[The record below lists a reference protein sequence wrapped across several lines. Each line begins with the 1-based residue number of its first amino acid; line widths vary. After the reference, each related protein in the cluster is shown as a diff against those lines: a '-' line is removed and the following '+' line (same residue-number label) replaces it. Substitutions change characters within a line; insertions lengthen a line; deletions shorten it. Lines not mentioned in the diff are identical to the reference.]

1 MTDVTILDLLVQL
14 VEHSASD
21 LHITAG
27 VPPSLRIHGHLVRL
41 DYKPMTPEDTRNL
54 AFSMI
59 REDQRKKYE
68 LERELDFGYSQ
79 KGIGRFRCNMFWQ
92 RESVGLVMRAIS
104 EKIPA
109 MEELLLPDV
118 MKEVIMMPRGLCLVT
133 GPTGSGKSTSL
144 ASMINVINESKDLH
158 IVTMED
164 PIEYVHQHKK
174 CNVNQREIGSD
185 TMSFGGALKRVLR
198 QDPDV
203 ILVGEMRDLETISTA
218 ITAAETGHLVFA
230 TLHTNNAPLTI
241 DRIVDVFPS
250 EQQDQ
255 IRAQLANSLQCIM
268 SQQLLPLAEGGGRV
282 ASFEVMLNIPAI
294 RNLIREKKE
303 FQIHSTMMT
312 HAKLG
317 MQTMDQ
323 NLRDRYLDRLITL
336 ETALAH
342 AGNVGNLQRL
352 ISAATAAGAERPR
365 RPGGGGKGMG
375 GDSDSYLDG
384 ASIGV

>member
-1 MTDVTILDLLVQL
+1 MDYTILDLLVQL
-14 VEHSASD
+14 VEHGASD
-21 LHITAG
+21 LHLTAG
-27 VPPSLRIHGHLVRL
+27 VPPTLRVHGKLVRL
-41 DYKPMTPEDTRNL
+41 DYKPLTPEDVRTL

-68 LERELDFGYSQ
+68 IERELDFGYSQ
-79 KGIGRFRCNMFWQ
+79 KGIGRFRCNLGFQ
-92 RESVGLVMRAIS
+92 RESTYMVMRAIS
-104 EKIPA
+104 EKIPG
-109 MEELLLPDV
+109 MDELLLPAI
-118 MKEVIMMPRGLCLVT
+118 MKEVIMLPRGLCLVT

-144 ASMINVINESKDLH
+144 AAMINVINETKDLH

-164 PIEYVHQHKK
+164 PIEYVHQHKR
-174 CNVNQREIGSD
+174 CNVNQREVGSD
-185 TMSFGGALKRVLR
+185 TLSFAGALKRVLR

-203 ILVGEMRDLETISTA
+203 ILVGEMRDLETIATA

-241 DRIVDVFPS
+241 DRIVDVFPV
-250 EQQDQ
+250 EGQDQ

-268 SQQLLPLAEGGGRV
+268 SQQLLPIAEGGGRV

-303 FQIHSTMMT
+303 FQIHSVMMT
-312 HAKLG
+312 HSKLG

-336 ETALAH
+336 EVAMAH

-352 ISAATAAGAERPR
+352 ISAAAAEGTRPGAGSRPGAERGPTLE
-365 RPGGGGKGMG
+365 G
-375 GDSDSYLDG
+375 S
-384 ASIGV
+384 SIGV

>member
-1 MTDVTILDLLVQL
+1 MDYTILDLLVQL
-14 VEHSASD
+14 VEHGASD
-21 LHITAG
+21 IHLTAG
-27 VPPSLRIHGHLVRL
+27 VPPTLRVHGKLMRL
-41 DYKPMTPEDTRNL
+41 DYKPLSPEDVKLL
-54 AFSMI
+54 AYSMI

-79 KGIGRFRCNMFWQ
+79 KGIGRFRCNVGFQ
-92 RESVGLVMRAIS
+92 RESTYMVMRAIS
-104 EKIPA
+104 EKIPS
-109 MEELLLPDV
+109 MDELLLPPI
-118 MKEVIMMPRGLCLVT
+118 MKEVIMLPRGLVLVT

-144 ASMINVINESKDLH
+144 AAMLNVINETKDLH

-164 PIEYVHQHKK
+164 PIEYVHQHKR
-174 CNVNQREIGSD
+174 CIVNQREIGSD
-185 TMSFGGALKRVLR
+185 TLSFAGALKRVLR

-268 SQQLLPLAEGGGRV
+268 SQQLLPVTDGGGRI
-282 ASFEVMLNIPAI
+282 ASHEVMLNIPAI

-303 FQIHSTMMT
+303 FQIHSVMMT
-312 HAKLG
+312 HSKLG
-317 MQTMDQ
+317 MMTMDQ
-323 NLRDRYLDRLITL
+323 SLRDRYLDRQITL
-336 ETALAH
+336 EVAMAH

-352 ISAATAAGAERPR
+352 ISHAASEGRGGS
-365 RPGGGGKGMG
+365 RPGADRGGPM
-375 GDSDSYLDG
+375 LDG
-384 ASIGV
+384 SGPSIGV

>member
-1 MTDVTILDLLVQL
+1 MDYTILDLLVQL
-14 VEHSASD
+14 VEHGASD
-21 LHITAG
+21 LHLTAG
-27 VPPSLRIHGHLVRL
+27 VPPTLRVHGRLLRL
-41 DYKPMTPEDTRNL
+41 DYKPLSPEDVRSL

-79 KGIGRFRCNMFWQ
+79 KGIGRFRCNLGFQ
-92 RESVGLVMRAIS
+92 RESTYMVMRAIS
-104 EKIPA
+104 EKIPS
-109 MEELLLPDV
+109 MEDLLLPSI
-118 MKEVIMMPRGLCLVT
+118 MSEVIMLPRGLCLVT

-144 ASMINVINESKDLH
+144 AAMLNVINENKDLH
-158 IVTMED
+158 IVTLED
-164 PIEYVHQHKK
+164 PIEYVHQHKR

-185 TMSFGGALKRVLR
+185 TLSFGGALKRVLR

-203 ILVGEMRDLETISTA
+203 ILVGEMRDLETISAAT
-218 ITAAETGHLVFA
+218 TAAETGHLVFA

-241 DRIVDVFPS
+241 DRIVDVFPT
-250 EQQDQ
+250 EGQDQ
-255 IRAQLANSLQCIM
+255 IRAQLANSLQCIL

-303 FQIHSTMMT
+303 FQIHSVMMT
-312 HAKLG
+312 HSKLG
-317 MQTMDQ
+317 MMTMDQ

-336 ETALAH
+336 EVAMAH

-352 ISAATAAGAERPR
+352 ISAAAAEGRGTGS
-365 RPGGGGKGMG
+365 RPGGDRGGGT
-375 GDSDSYLDG
+375 LEG
-384 ASIGV
+384 ASIGI

>member
-1 MTDVTILDLLVQL
+1 MDYTILDLLVQL
-14 VEHSASD
+14 VEHGASD
-21 LHITAG
+21 LHLTAG
-27 VPPSLRIHGHLVRL
+27 VPPTLRVHGKLMRL
-41 DYKPMTPEDTRNL
+41 DYKPLSPEDVRSL
-54 AFSMI
+54 AMSMI
-59 REDQRKKYE
+59 REDQRKKLE
-68 LERELDFGYSQ
+68 VERELDFGYSQ
-79 KGIGRFRCNMFWQ
+79 KGIGRFRCNLGFQ
-92 RESVGLVMRAIS
+92 RESIYMVMRAIS
-104 EKIPA
+104 EKIPS
-109 MEELLLPDV
+109 MEELILPAI
-118 MKEVIMMPRGLCLVT
+118 MKEVIMLPRGLCLVT

-144 ASMINVINESKDLH
+144 ASMLNVINETKDIH

-164 PIEYVHQHKK
+164 PIEYVHQHKR

-185 TMSFGGALKRVLR
+185 TLSFAAALKRVLR

-250 EQQDQ
+250 ESQDQ

-268 SQQLLPLAEGGGRV
+268 SQQLLPIAEGGGRV
-282 ASFEVMLNIPAI
+282 AAFEVMLNIPAI

-303 FQIHSTMMT
+303 FQIHSVMMT
-312 HAKLG
+312 HSKLG
-317 MQTMDQ
+317 MMTMDQ
-323 NLRDRYLDRLITL
+323 CLRDRYIDRLITL
-336 ETALAH
+336 EVAMAH

-352 ISAATAAGAERPR
+352 ISSAAGGPGSGGGS
-365 RPGGGGKGMG
+365 RPGGDRGGP
-375 GDSDSYLDG
+375 SLEG

>member
-1 MTDVTILDLLVQL
+1 MDYTILDLLVQL
-14 VEHSASD
+14 VEHGASD
-21 LHITAG
+21 LHLTAG
-27 VPPSLRIHGHLVRL
+27 VPPTLRVHGKLVRL
-41 DYKPMTPEDTRNL
+41 DYKPLTPEDVRSL

-79 KGIGRFRCNMFWQ
+79 KGIGRFRCNLGFQ
-92 RESVGLVMRAIS
+92 RESTYMVMRAIS
-104 EKIPA
+104 EKIPS
-109 MEELLLPDV
+109 MDELLLPAI
-118 MKEVIMMPRGLCLVT
+118 MKEVIMLPRGLCLVT

-144 ASMINVINESKDLH
+144 ASMLNVSNETKDLH

-164 PIEYVHQHKK
+164 PIEYVHQHKR
-174 CNVNQREIGSD
+174 CNVNQREVGSD
-185 TMSFGGALKRVLR
+185 TLSFSGALKRVLR

-241 DRIVDVFPS
+241 DRIVDVFPT
-250 EQQDQ
+250 EGQDQ

-268 SQQLLPLAEGGGRV
+268 SQQLLPIAEGGGRV
-282 ASFEVMLNIPAI
+282 AAFEVMLNIPAI
-294 RNLIREKKE
+294 RNLIRERKE
-303 FQIHSTMMT
+303 FQIHSVMMT
-312 HAKLG
+312 HSKLG
-317 MQTMDQ
+317 MMTMDQ

-336 ETALAH
+336 EVAMAH

-352 ISAATAAGAERPR
+352 ISAAAAGEGASRTPGS
-365 RPGGGGKGMG
+365 RPG
-375 GDSDSYLDG
+375 SDRGPSLEG
-384 ASIGV
+384 SSIGV

>member
-1 MTDVTILDLLVQL
+1 MDYTILDLLVQL
-14 VEHSASD
+14 VEHGASD
-21 LHITAG
+21 LHLTAG
-27 VPPSLRIHGHLVRL
+27 VPPTLRIHGKLVRL
-41 DYKPMTPEDTRNL
+41 DYKPLGPDDVREL

-79 KGIGRFRCNMFWQ
+79 KGIGRFRCNLAFQ
-92 RESVGLVMRAIS
+92 RESPYCTMRAIS
-104 EKIPA
+104 EKIPT
-109 MEELLLPDV
+109 MEELLLPPI
-118 MKEVIMMPRGLCLVT
+118 MKEVIQLPRGLVLVT

-144 ASMINVINESKDLH
+144 ASMLNVINETKDLH
-158 IVTMED
+158 IVTLED
-164 PIEYVHQHKK
+164 PIEYVHQHKR
-174 CNVNQREIGSD
+174 CNVNQREVGRD
-185 TMSFGGALKRVLR
+185 TLTFAGALKRVLR

-203 ILVGEMRDLETISTA
+203 ILVGEMRDLETIGTA

-268 SQQLLPLAEGGGRV
+268 SQQLLPIADGGGRV

-303 FQIHSTMMT
+303 FQIHSFMMT
-312 HAKLG
+312 HAKMG
-317 MQTMDQ
+317 MMTMDQ
-323 NLRDRYLDRLITL
+323 NLRDRYLDRLISL
-336 ETALAH
+336 EVAMAH

-352 ISAATAAGAERPR
+352 ISSAAAAGV
-365 RPGGGGKGMG
+365 KSSK
-375 GDSDSYLDG
+375 DLSDREAPTLEGTSL
-384 ASIGV
+384 GV

>member
-1 MTDVTILDLLVQL
+1 MDYTILDLLVQL
-14 VEHSASD
+14 VEHGASD
-21 LHITAG
+21 LHLTAG
-27 VPPSLRIHGHLVRL
+27 VPPTLRVHGKLMRL
-41 DYKPMTPEDTRNL
+41 DYKPLTPEDVRSL

-79 KGIGRFRCNMFWQ
+79 KGIGRFRCNLGFQ
-92 RESVGLVMRAIS
+92 RESTYMVMRAIS
-104 EKIPA
+104 EKIPS
-109 MEELLLPDV
+109 MDDLVLPSI
-118 MKEVIMMPRGLCLVT
+118 MKEVIMLPRGLVLVT

-144 ASMINVINESKDLH
+144 AAMLNVINETKDLH

-164 PIEYVHQHKK
+164 PIEYVHQHKR

-185 TMSFGGALKRVLR
+185 TLNFSGALKRVLR

-303 FQIHSTMMT
+303 FQIHSVMMT
-312 HAKLG
+312 HSKLG

-323 NLRDRYLDRLITL
+323 CLRDRYINRLITL
-336 ETALAH
+336 EVAMAH

-352 ISAATAAGAERPR
+352 ISSAIAGEGGGS
-365 RPGGGGKGMG
+365 RPGGGR
-375 GDSDSYLDG
+375 SDRGPTLEG

>member
-1 MTDVTILDLLVQL
+1 MDYTILDLLVQL
-14 VEHSASD
+14 VEHGASD
-21 LHITAG
+21 LHLTAG
-27 VPPSLRIHGHLVRL
+27 VPPTLRVHGKLMRL
-41 DYKPMTPEDTRNL
+41 DYKPLSPEDVRSL
-54 AFSMI
+54 AMSMI
-59 REDQRKKYE
+59 REDQRKKLE
-68 LERELDFGYSQ
+68 VERELDFGYSQ
-79 KGIGRFRCNMFWQ
+79 KGIGRFRCNLGFQ
-92 RESVGLVMRAIS
+92 RESIYMVMRAIS
-104 EKIPA
+104 EKIPS
-109 MEELLLPDV
+109 MEELILPAI
-118 MKEVIMMPRGLCLVT
+118 MKEVIMLPRGLCLVT

-144 ASMINVINESKDLH
+144 AAMLNVINETKDIH

-164 PIEYVHQHKK
+164 PIEYVHQHKR

-185 TMSFGGALKRVLR
+185 TLSFANALKRVLR

-250 EQQDQ
+250 ESQDQ

-268 SQQLLPLAEGGGRV
+268 SQQLLPIAEGGGRV
-282 ASFEVMLNIPAI
+282 AAFEVMLNIPAI

-303 FQIHSTMMT
+303 FQIHSVMMT
-312 HAKLG
+312 HSKLG
-317 MQTMDQ
+317 MMTMDQ
-323 NLRDRYLDRLITL
+323 CLRDRYIDRLITL
-336 ETALAH
+336 EVAMAH

-352 ISAATAAGAERPR
+352 ISSSAGGSGGSGGGS
-365 RPGGGGKGMG
+365 RPGGDRGGP
-375 GDSDSYLDG
+375 SLEG

>member
-1 MTDVTILDLLVQL
+1 MDYTILDLLVQL
-14 VEHSASD
+14 VEHGASD
-21 LHITAG
+21 LHLTAG
-27 VPPSLRIHGHLVRL
+27 VPPTLRVHGRLLRL
-41 DYKPMTPEDTRNL
+41 DYKPLTPEDVRSL

-59 REDQRKKYE
+59 REDQRKKFE

-79 KGIGRFRCNMFWQ
+79 KGIGRFRCNLGFQ
-92 RESVGLVMRAIS
+92 RESVYMTMRAIS
-104 EKIPA
+104 EKIPT
-109 MEELLLPDV
+109 MEELLLPAI
-118 MKEVIMMPRGLCLVT
+118 MKEVIMLPRGLCLVT

-144 ASMINVINESKDLH
+144 AAMLNVINESKDLH

-164 PIEYVHQHKK
+164 PIEYVHQHKR
-174 CNVNQREIGSD
+174 CNVNQREVGSD
-185 TMSFGGALKRVLR
+185 TLSFAGALKRVLR

-255 IRAQLANSLQCIM
+255 IRAQLANSLQCII
-268 SQQLLPLAEGGGRV
+268 SQQLLPLAEGGGRL
-282 ASFEVMLNIPAI
+282 AAFEVMLNIPAI

-303 FQIHSTMMT
+303 FQIHSVMMT
-312 HAKLG
+312 HSKLG
-317 MQTMDQ
+317 MMTMDQ
-323 NLRDRYLDRLITL
+323 CLRDRYIDRLITL
-336 ETALAH
+336 EVAMAH

-352 ISAATAAGAERPR
+352 ISAAAAEGRGPAGPGGS
-365 RPGGGGKGMG
+365 RPG
-375 GDSDSYLDG
+375 SDRGPSLEG
-384 ASIGV
+384 SSIGV

>member
-1 MTDVTILDLLVQL
+1 MDYTILDLLVQL
-14 VEHSASD
+14 VEHGASD
-21 LHITAG
+21 LHLTAG
-27 VPPSLRIHGHLVRL
+27 VPPTLRVHGRLMRL
-41 DYKPMTPEDTRNL
+41 DYKPLTPEDVRSL

-79 KGIGRFRCNMFWQ
+79 KGIGRFRCNLGFQ
-92 RESVGLVMRAIS
+92 RESTYMVMRAIS
-104 EKIPA
+104 EKIPT
-109 MEELLLPDV
+109 MEELLLPSI
-118 MKEVIMMPRGLCLVT
+118 MSEVIMLPRGLCLVT

-144 ASMINVINESKDLH
+144 ASMLNVINETKDMH
-158 IVTMED
+158 IVTLED
-164 PIEYVHQHKK
+164 PIEYVHQHKR

-185 TMSFGGALKRVLR
+185 TLNFGGALKRVLR

-203 ILVGEMRDLETISTA
+203 ILVGEMRDLETISAAT
-218 ITAAETGHLVFA
+218 TAAETGHLVFA

-241 DRIVDVFPS
+241 DRIVDVFPT
-250 EQQDQ
+250 EGQDQ
-255 IRAQLANSLQCIM
+255 IRAQLANSLQCIL

-303 FQIHSTMMT
+303 FQIHSVMMT
-312 HAKLG
+312 HSKLG
-317 MQTMDQ
+317 MMTMDQ

-336 ETALAH
+336 EVAMAH

-352 ISAATAAGAERPR
+352 ISAAAAEGRGSGS
-365 RPGGGGKGMG
+365 RPGGDRGGG
-375 GDSDSYLDG
+375 SLEG
-384 ASIGV
+384 ASIGI

>member
-1 MTDVTILDLLVQL
+1 MDYTILDLLVQL
-14 VEHSASD
+14 VEHGASD
-21 LHITAG
+21 LHLTAG
-27 VPPSLRIHGHLVRL
+27 VPPTLRVHGRLLRL
-41 DYKPMTPEDTRNL
+41 DYKPLTPEDVRAL

-59 REDQRKKYE
+59 REDQRKKFE

-79 KGIGRFRCNMFWQ
+79 KGIGRFRCNLGFQ
-92 RESVGLVMRAIS
+92 RESVYMTMRAIS
-104 EKIPA
+104 EKIPT
-109 MEELLLPDV
+109 MEELLLPAI
-118 MKEVIMMPRGLCLVT
+118 MKEVIMLPRGLCLVT

-144 ASMINVINESKDLH
+144 ASMLNVINESKDLH

-164 PIEYVHQHKK
+164 PIEYVHQHKR
-174 CNVNQREIGSD
+174 CNVNQREVGSD
-185 TMSFGGALKRVLR
+185 TLSFAGALKRVLR

-255 IRAQLANSLQCIM
+255 IRAQLANSLQCII
-268 SQQLLPLAEGGGRV
+268 SQQLLPLAEGGGRL
-282 ASFEVMLNIPAI
+282 AAFEVMLNIPAI

-303 FQIHSTMMT
+303 FQIHSVMMT
-312 HAKLG
+312 HSKLG
-317 MQTMDQ
+317 MMTMDQ
-323 NLRDRYLDRLITL
+323 CLRDRYIDRLITL
-336 ETALAH
+336 EVAMAH

-352 ISAATAAGAERPR
+352 ISAAAAEGRG
-365 RPGGGGKGMG
+365 PGGGSRPG
-375 GDSDSYLDG
+375 SDRGPTLEGS
-384 ASIGV
+384 SIGV